1 MYCTWIQQLHFFRI
15 IISISVSFRKP
26 VYFILDKT
34 GSVSTFFSS
43 LFSFNFFNTLLERF
57 SNVPVCCHV
66 YSMFLFYLLQTYSHI
81 DFLKLFFSFVFY
93 RHILVS
99 IIWNLFL
106 FCLSSSDMFFIDF
119 FCIYSCILLCI
130 FFYFLF
136 VFFKHIFALFF
147 QIFSCILFLFV
158 FFWDIL
164 VSILSI
170 LFFFYSLI
178 FCLSFSNIF
187 CCWFFL
193 RPLYLFFFF
202 LR

>member
-130 FFYFLF
+130 FF
-136 VFFKHIFALFF
+136 
-147 QIFSCILFLFV
+147 
-158 FFWDIL
+158 
-164 VSILSI
+164 
-170 LFFFYSLI
+170 I
-178 FCLSFSNIF
+178 FCLSSSNIF
-187 CCWFFL
+187 LLYFFRYVFYWLFLYFFMYSFFVCFLL
-193 RPLYLFFFF
+193 RYFGINS
-202 LR
+202 

>member
-130 FFYFLF
+130 FF
-136 VFFKHIFALFF
+136 LFF
-147 QIFSCILFLFV
+147 VCLLQTYFCFIFSNFFMYSFFVCFL
-158 FFWDIL
+158 
-164 VSILSI
+164 
-170 LFFFYSLI
+170 
-178 FCLSFSNIF
+178 
-187 CCWFFL
+187 L
-193 RPLYLFFFF
+193 RYFGINS
-202 LR
+202 